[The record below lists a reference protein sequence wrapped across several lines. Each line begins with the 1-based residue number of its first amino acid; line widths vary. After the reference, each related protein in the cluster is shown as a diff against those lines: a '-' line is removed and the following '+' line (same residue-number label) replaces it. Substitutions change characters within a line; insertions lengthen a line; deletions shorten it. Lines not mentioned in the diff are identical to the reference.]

1 MTASDGADPE
11 PDDEQEEEEKELEDA
26 LEADDDIDAS
36 AGDGASPD
44 DRSIEGDSS
53 TGRIFVMTD
62 PLADDIRKEDI
73 VHEAAE
79 VPEVHHRE
87 LPGILGQIAG
97 RLGYNGEFVA
107 FAEESD
113 EEMLDYLCQ
122 VMKSSWEKQMMDGKD
137 KMFSIFDRHLSVIIA
152 SPKMV
157 WDSIRKEELLNN
169 AGAVMYSKHAESWH
183 ALVLILDEGYELQH
197 AEEIAIS
204 PSSFSPSNWKIC
216 TNIGELLIQRGR

>member
-1 MTASDGADPE
+1 MTVMEFLVYQSKVAVCLAVLYLFFRVLMGGVR
-11 PDDEQEEEEKELEDA
+11 LHA
-26 LEADDDIDAS
+26 LNRVIVLLSMLLS
-36 AGDGASPD
+36 A
-44 DRSIEGDSS
+44 
-53 TGRIFVMTD
+53 VL
-62 PLADDIRKEDI
+62 PLVVITVHLDWNAAVPLVSQ

-97 RLGYNGEFVA
+97 YLGYKGEFVA